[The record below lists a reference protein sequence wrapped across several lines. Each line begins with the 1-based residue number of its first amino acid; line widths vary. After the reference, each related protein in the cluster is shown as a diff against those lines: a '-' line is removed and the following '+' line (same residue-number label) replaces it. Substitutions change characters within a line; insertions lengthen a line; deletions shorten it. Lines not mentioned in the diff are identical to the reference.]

1 MTRVAKRKH
10 LVSAAKSRA
19 SKSTNVVIYGS
30 GGPSLSSIEH
40 MALVRGLR
48 LVSPNSQRREH
59 WTQRSRRVSKER
71 AAVAVHLLALR
82 NKPSLPVVVT
92 LVHIAPRRMDSDN
105 SVGALKGVRDE
116 VALWLGVDDG
126 SELITWHYAQ
136 QTGEYGVLIAMETVG
151 KMAAG
156 GSNG

>member
-30 GGPSLSSIEH
+30 GGPSLASIKY

-92 LVHIAPRRMDSDN
+92 LTRLGKRKLDAHDNLPGSFKSVVDEIAR
-105 SVGALKGVRDE
+105 
-116 VALWLGVDDG
+116 WLGVSDNDPRIIWRY
-126 SELITWHYAQ
+126 EQAF
-136 QTGEYGVLIAMETVG
+136 GEYGAIISFSSAAETTVSG
-151 KMAAG
+151 
-156 GSNG
+156 